1 VRHEVDG
8 EDPEARL
15 RRRHVVA
22 RVVGDVVARAR
33 TEDEAFDALLA
44 SPSHRRALVD
54 RRFTD
59 VCVGTARRGASLCV
73 VIDLAAWA
81 ALLGPLRSARG
92 LPEALT
98 SRTSLAARTRGRRR
112 SVATDAA
119 EPTTHLPDGRPP
131 KRRRASR
138 PLPEPRIGASV
149 VRSDSEITWGEPSV
163 IKPGSTERTQ
173 SRPGIHAALER
184 DRPSVASRGNDWPT
198 PAVSQRF

>member
-1 VRHEVDG
+1 MDSDADLASRVAALRELGGVGELRDNRLLREAATAHAERVCADGSVRHEVDG
-8 EDPEARL
+8 DDPEARL

-22 RVVGDVVARAR
+22 RVVGEVVARAR

-112 SVATDAA
+112 SVANDAA
-119 EPTTHLPDGRPP
+119 DPTTHPPDGRP
-131 KRRRASR
+131 
-138 PLPEPRIGASV
+138 
-149 VRSDSEITWGEPSV
+149 
-163 IKPGSTERTQ
+163 
-173 SRPGIHAALER
+173 
-184 DRPSVASRGNDWPT
+184 
-198 PAVSQRF
+198 